1 MERDD
6 RDERDER
13 GRARKRLIWGTF
25 LIVLGSAFLL
35 DRMHIVELP
44 SLRNLWPAF
53 FFVIAV
59 GRIAEGQ
66 FGSALTNLLIGAWL
80 FACVF
85 GWYGLRYGNSWP
97 LILIAI
103 GAGIVVRAITGEPP
117 LWTRSDWRSRRRERE
132 GGES

>member
-1 MERDD
+1 M
-6 RDERDER
+6 ERDER

-35 DRMHIVELP
+35 DRLHIVELP
-44 SLRNLWPAF
+44 SLGNLWPVF

-66 FGSALTNLLIGAWL
+66 YGSALTNLLIGVWL

-103 GAGIVVRAITGEPP
+103 GAGIVVRALDGEPRYGERVRERVRE
-117 LWTRSDWRSRRRERE
+117 WVRERE

>member
-1 MERDD
+1 M
-6 RDERDER
+6 ERDER
-13 GRARKRLIWGTF
+13 RRTTKRLIWGIF
-25 LIVLGSAFLL
+25 LIAIGSAFLL
-35 DRMHIVELP
+35 DHLGIVDLP
-44 SLRNLWPAF
+44 SLGNLWPAV

-66 FGSALTNLLIGAWL
+66 YGSALTNLLIGVWL

-103 GAGIVVRAITGEPP
+103 GAGIVVRALDGEPRYGERVRERVRE
-117 LWTRSDWRSRRRERE
+117 WVRERE